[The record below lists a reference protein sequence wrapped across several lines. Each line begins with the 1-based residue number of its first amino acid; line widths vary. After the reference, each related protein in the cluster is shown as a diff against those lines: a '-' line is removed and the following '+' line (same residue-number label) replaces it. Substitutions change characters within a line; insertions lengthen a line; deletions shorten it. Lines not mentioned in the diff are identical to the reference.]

1 MQARDPHNLQFD
13 QTDRTAKAPC
23 PEVRTSAVEAALA
36 SGPAMAGNPVVAS
49 DRTPADA
56 ATLRRW
62 LSGRRRGTTLTE
74 LMIGL
79 TILMILGAATVPGAG
94 AIWRSYHL
102 RSAADELVYAVD
114 FARGQAM
121 ANRRAYGIQFTE
133 PKAGGRFAFSVVQG
147 TSAACASITGGVVV
161 RVVDMGL
168 NNLTNSPAI
177 QITRLAPSD
186 ITLGTAFPC
195 FKPDGRVIRADNG
208 RPFSAPTGS
217 VLGNGD
223 LVLELQRQEG
233 TSLIGTPIQVQ
244 IGYNGSA
251 RVVYGR
257 PTALLQG
264 SGKGGGP

>member
-1 MQARDPHNLQFD
+1 MRRP
-13 QTDRTAKAPC
+13 
-23 PEVRTSAVEAALA
+23 
-36 SGPAMAGNPVVAS
+36 
-49 DRTPADA
+49 
-56 ATLRRW
+56 LR
-62 LSGRRRGTTLTE
+62 GRQPGTTLTE

-79 TILMILGAATVPGAG
+79 VILMILGAATVPGGSALWQ
-94 AIWRSYHL
+94 AYHV

-121 ANRRAYGIQFTE
+121 ANRRAYGIQFTD
-133 PKAGGRFAFSVVQG
+133 PKAGGRYVFSVVQG
-147 TSAACASITGGVVV
+147 TGAACASLSGGVVV
-161 RVVDMGL
+161 RDVDMGP

-177 QITRLAPSD
+177 LITRIAPSD
-186 ITLGTAFPC
+186 VTNAAAFPC

-223 LVLELQRQEG
+223 IVVELQRIDG
-233 TSLIGTPIQVQ
+233 TSLMGTPLQVQ

>member
-1 MQARDPHNLQFD
+1 MQASDPHNLQPERPD
-13 QTDRTAKAPC
+13 LTAPRTAQAVGVLGLGCASAPMA
-23 PEVRTSAVEAALA
+23 RLRAAL
-36 SGPAMAGNPVVAS
+36 
-49 DRTPADA
+49 T
-56 ATLRRW
+56 
-62 LSGRRRGTTLTE
+62 GRRRGTTLTE

-79 TILMILGAATVPGAG
+79 AILMILGAATVPGG
-94 AIWRSYHL
+94 SAIWRSYHL

-133 PKAGGRFAFSVVQG
+133 PKAGGRFAFTVVQG
-147 TSAACASITGGVVV
+147 TGAACSTITGGTVV
-161 RVVDMGL
+161 RIVDMGI
-168 NNLTNSPAI
+168 NNATNSPAI

-186 ITLGTAFPC
+186 ITVTAAFPC

-208 RPFSAPTGS
+208 RPFSAPGGT

-223 LVLELQRQEG
+223 IVLELQRQEG
-233 TSLIGTPIQVQ
+233 SSLIGTPLQVQ

-251 RVVYGR
+251 RVVFNR